1 MELFTVFLWRA
12 LKRQA
17 RTGLKEATN
26 GSFNR
31 ITLSEGCGEEKMR
44 FNALIPELSV
54 TDIEKS
60 KWFYIELLGFKLEYE
75 REDDKFIFVSLEEET
90 QMMLE
95 EINGHWDTGE
105 LKYPFGRGINFQID
119 IEDVQ
124 PVIDRLRK
132 QNIPLFREPT
142 VSKYKSNDT
151 TFIQKEF
158 LVQDPDGYLLRF
170 SQEMAS

>member
-170 SQEMAS
+170 SQEMAG